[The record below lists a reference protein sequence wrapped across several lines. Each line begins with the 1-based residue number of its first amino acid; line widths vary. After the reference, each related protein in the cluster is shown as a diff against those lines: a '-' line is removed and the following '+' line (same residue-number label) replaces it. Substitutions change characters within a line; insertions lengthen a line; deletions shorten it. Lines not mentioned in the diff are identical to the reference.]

1 MKALPHA
8 AHWKGFSPVW
18 IRRCFSGD
26 ELRPNALPH
35 SVQPKGFPT
44 ASGAEGAKPLG
55 DALPAHAQP
64 PGPLFSWGLARWG
77 AQGRAAADRGPR
89 LTPPGAQG
97 PGRSR
102 ALRTGPRASRVH
114 MPPKAGT
121 PAPLLSGPCATAPT
135 SALSSAMTSLGPDS
149 FISGLVLQVWASSV
163 GSWATIPPA
172 PTVTGDT
179 QPGVGEKDDALRGRR
194 TPCRKQ
200 AGRAHTPGRPSQ
212 AGHPASVPFNPPN
225 TLKAGTTS
233 TRPVSRMRKLR
244 PKERSHSPTTAQLR
258 PEHIRAHVLVAFQ
271 ARAQTPVH
279 APAPAGWGA
288 TAPLPP
294 PRPHSWVRVG
304 PRPHQVPQLHP
315 TPRMLA
321 PRPTG

>member
-1 MKALPHA
+1 MACSAALCTLPHTRGRSQDAPSCLPLLRVTALPRRLRGGFSHTRCNVFKLSLPSTPTLTPCLLKALRA
-8 AHWKGFSPVW
+8 RPVT
-18 IRRCFSGD
+18 
-26 ELRPNALPH
+26 PQLPC
-35 SVQPKGFPT
+35 PPGLKP
-44 ASGAEGAKPLG
+44 ASGTGKGLCIIRAYPPPSAEQTQ
-55 DALPAHAQP
+55 LP
-64 PGPLFSWGLARWG
+64 G
-77 AQGRAAADRGPR
+77 GRA
-89 LTPPGAQG
+89 
-97 PGRSR
+97 SC
-102 ALRTGPRASRVH
+102 
-114 MPPKAGT
+114 
-121 PAPLLSGPCATAPT
+121 GPCRG
-135 SALSSAMTSLGPDS
+135 LGGPQGHVWAEARVQEGC
-149 FISGLVLQVWASSV
+149 GLTWASSV

-244 PKERSHSPTTAQLR
+244 PKERSHSPTTAQLG

>member
-8 AHWKGFSPVW
+8 AHWKGCSRVW

-44 ASGAEGAKPLG
+44 ASGVEGAKPLG
-55 DALPAHAQP
+55 MLSLRMPSRRAP
-64 PGPLFSWGLARWG
+64 SSRGLARRG

-121 PAPLLSGPCATAPT
+121 HAPLLSGPCATAPT

-149 FISGLVLQVWASSV
+149 FISGLVSKS
-163 GSWATIPPA
+163 G
-172 PTVTGDT
+172 GK
-179 QPGVGEKDDALRGRR
+179 EDDVHVVSNAGR
-194 TPCRKQ
+194 PSE
-200 AGRAHTPGRPSQ
+200 AGRARP
-212 AGHPASVPFNPPN
+212 
-225 TLKAGTTS
+225 
-233 TRPVSRMRKLR
+233 
-244 PKERSHSPTTAQLR
+244 
-258 PEHIRAHVLVAFQ
+258 
-271 ARAQTPVH
+271 RAQTEQP
-279 APAPAGWGA
+279 PSGPTRAGIKEAG
-288 TAPLPP
+288 
-294 PRPHSWVRVG
+294 
-304 PRPHQVPQLHP
+304 LH
-315 TPRMLA
+315 R
-321 PRPTG
+321 

>member
-1 MKALPHA
+1 MHHPCLPASLRGADTAPGRQGQLWALQGAGGATGSRLGRSPGARGLRTHLGLISRQLGDHPSS
-8 AHWKGFSPVW
+8 AHSDGGHTAWGGGE
-18 IRRCFSGD
+18 RRCPV
-26 ELRPNALPH
+26 R
-35 SVQPKGFPT
+35 QT
-44 ASGAEGAKPLG
+44 
-55 DALPAHAQP
+55 
-64 PGPLFSWGLARWG
+64 
-77 AQGRAAADRGPR
+77 
-89 LTPPGAQG
+89 
-97 PGRSR
+97 
-102 ALRTGPRASRVH
+102 
-114 MPPKAGT
+114 
-121 PAPLLSGPCATAPT
+121 
-135 SALSSAMTSLGPDS
+135 
-149 FISGLVLQVWASSV
+149 
-163 GSWATIPPA
+163 
-172 PTVTGDT
+172 
-179 QPGVGEKDDALRGRR
+179 GRR